1 MAKLT
6 DKDRNPVSVSDFTSA
21 IRQLLRP
28 RPKSK
33 WKSVSTDGELKP
45 TKEDLEEGYKI
56 IKGIKK

>member
-6 DKDRNPVSVSDFTSA
+6 DKDRDPVSVSDFTSA
-21 IRQLLRP
+21 IRQLIRP

-33 WKSVSTDGELKP
+33 WKSVPMDGEVKP

-56 IKGIKK
+56 VKGIKK